1 MKYKTLKINILLL
14 SVGLTAQAQQ
24 ATTAAGGNASGSA
37 CNVSYSV
44 GQIVYTTITGS
55 TARLAQGVQQ
65 PYIPPVLE
73 EESYSVNTSGGD
85 ASSASGSVAYSI
97 GQVVYIMFPGSAG
110 GSRAE
115 GVQRPFEAYAP
126 ISALPI
132 ELISFNGE
140 CIDQNILLTWITAT
154 EVNNDYFSIE
164 RSIDGA
170 NWQLI
175 NDVDGA
181 GNSTS
186 HTNYS
191 FIDIA
196 RYNDISY
203 YRLKQTDFNGQSKY
217 VEIIATPKCGEDM
230 PELVVFP
237 NPTNQALN
245 VFYGGD
251 KSQIISTSIS
261 NLLGEIVYHSDR
273 YEEKIMV
280 DNKPNGIYFLHVN
293 LVSENIIKTFVIID

>member
-1 MKYKTLKINILLL
+1 MKYKKLKISVLLL
-14 SVGLTAQAQQ
+14 GLGLTAQAQQ
-24 ATTAAGGNASGSA
+24 ATAAGGGNASGSA

-73 EESYSVNTSGGD
+73 DESYSVNTSGGD
-85 ASSASGSVAYSI
+85 ASSGSGSVAYSI
-97 GQVVYIMFPGSAG
+97 GQIVYIMFPGSAG

-140 CIDQNILLTWITAT
+140 CNDQNIMLSWTTAT
-154 EVNNDYFSIE
+154 EVNNDYFSLE

-175 NDVDGA
+175 TDVAGA
-181 GNSTS
+181 GNSS
-186 HTNYS
+186 SLINYS
-191 FIDIA
+191 FLDVA

-230 PELVVFP
+230 PELLVFP

-245 VFYGGD
+245 IFYGGD

-261 NLLGEIVYHSDR
+261 NVLGEIVYYSDIF
-273 YEEKIMV
+273 EEKIMV
-280 DNKPNGIYFLHVN
+280 DNKPNGIYFLHVK
-293 LVSENIIKTFVIID
+293 LVSENITKTFIVND